1 MYPVKACS
9 MLRVSIA
16 LLALVA
22 GRAAAAEQNA
32 EPKEATR
39 GFSFA
44 VYGDSRSM
52 MYLPGKSD
60 QKEEATKLMVD
71 MFDLVLPEKVAA
83 EVVKKDVKLI
93 YDPATH
99 ELVQVVMPFMTRS
112 EVMTLTVDKGW
123 VTEASVEDVKLLPGV
138 RRTMFRLPGG
148 EWVAREIVKDVQS
161 GRVKFILN
169 TGDMVWWG
177 KQGPT
182 PSENPYWKLVNEDVL
197 KQLPAPDDQMRASGL
212 PGRVFPA
219 VGNHEVWDDSDVE
232 GLLSAFPYLKQFG
245 VSDKRLIYKFDFG
258 GARFIFLYTGKY
270 DYRSPSA
277 WDATR
282 PAYEGQMN
290 ELKQWLD
297 EAKAAGIRKV
307 FVSFHA
313 PAFCPAGMGPIPEAQ
328 NPHKILAS
336 YAKDLE
342 IVVFNG
348 HVHTT
353 ELYEVDGVK
362 YLLLGGG
369 GAEQDPILP
378 GRTSIKVP
386 ADYPPDLYWKG
397 QPPKE
402 EYNYVLVD
410 VEPGQKTKFTLNRF
424 RPWSAEPF
432 ATVELFGSSK

>member
-22 GRAAAAEQNA
+22 GRAAAAEQSA
-32 EPKEATR
+32 EPKEPTR

-138 RRTMFRLPGG
+138 RRRMFRLPGG

-182 PSENPYWKLVNEDVL
+182 PSENPYWKGH
-197 KQLPAPDDQMRASGL
+197 A
-212 PGRVFPA
+212 
-219 VGNHEVWDDSDVE
+219 
-232 GLLSAFPYLKQFG
+232 
-245 VSDKRLIYKFDFG
+245 
-258 GARFIFLYTGKY
+258 GAART
-270 DYRSPSA
+270 
-277 WDATR
+277 DA
-282 PAYEGQMN
+282 E
-290 ELKQWLD
+290 
-297 EAKAAGIRKV
+297 
-307 FVSFHA
+307 
-313 PAFCPAGMGPIPEAQ
+313 
-328 NPHKILAS
+328 
-336 YAKDLE
+336 
-342 IVVFNG
+342 
-348 HVHTT
+348 
-353 ELYEVDGVK
+353 
-362 YLLLGGG
+362 
-369 GAEQDPILP
+369 
-378 GRTSIKVP
+378 
-386 ADYPPDLYWKG
+386 
-397 QPPKE
+397 
-402 EYNYVLVD
+402 
-410 VEPGQKTKFTLNRF
+410 
-424 RPWSAEPF
+424 
-432 ATVELFGSSK
+432 